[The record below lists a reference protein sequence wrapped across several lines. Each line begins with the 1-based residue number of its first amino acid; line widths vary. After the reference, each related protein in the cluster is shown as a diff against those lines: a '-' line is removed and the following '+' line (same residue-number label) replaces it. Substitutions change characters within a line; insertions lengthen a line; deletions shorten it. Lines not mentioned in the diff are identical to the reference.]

1 MNPIEFTIIL
11 ASIISRLK
19 YTFLLYKNVYRYL
32 VGNFKKY
39 CYKI

>member
-19 YTFLLYKNVYRYL
+19 YIFFIIQKTY
-32 VGNFKKY
+32 
-39 CYKI
+39 IDI